1 MNLGIDVGFGGLV
14 ISGFAISFAL
24 WGISRGASMLYEL
37 FASRS
42 GRVRPM

>member
-1 MNLGIDVGFGGLV
+1 MNLGIDVSVSGLI

-24 WGISRGASMLYEL
+24 WGISRGASLLYEL

-42 GRVRPM
+42 GRVRPF